1 MAIKDDFPRLES
13 VLEDSPSGLA
23 IIGRKLVVETDQPK
37 REIPLLRHYMVDES
51 VQEVFENNMRWA
63 NGNEEKPQFKFAYVM
78 LPTSCNQRCMG
89 CFTGQDKS
97 RLQAGLDGE
106 FYSNDTI
113 EEVIGFLKDHG
124 TEAVVYGG
132 GGELFT
138 WKGAFDYIERITN
151 SGLGMVIFTNGSLL
165 KEQDVER
172 LASKDLSLI
181 ISLRDT
187 VEAEHDR
194 AIGVKGFKRT
204 LRALNY
210 ALQNGM
216 HEQNRLAVEIPVTR
230 NNQERVIYDFIPAMR
245 SLGVIPFPEEYI
257 QIMTSDE
264 EKRVCH
270 DFREA
275 RDFFAQMAKVDRKL
289 GYHHAPVFGQR
300 MHAQPKCERP
310 LYSFAIYPSGAVM
323 DCPSHSVNYGNFLK
337 TSLSEVVYTGF
348 KDKIRNFQ
356 LCPCSVFYTADD
368 KEIPAK
374 LPTHLEVFR

>member
-138 WKGAFDYIERITN
+138 WKGEFDYIERITN

-165 KEQDVER
+165 KEQDVKE
-172 LASKDLSLI
+172 LASRDISLI

-187 VEAEHDR
+187 VEAEHDK
-194 AIGVKGFKRT
+194 AICVRGFRRTIRT
-204 LRALNY
+204 LNY
-210 ALQNGM
+210 
-216 HEQNRLAVEIPVTR
+216 E
-230 NNQERVIYDFIPAMR
+230 
-245 SLGVIPFPEEYI
+245 
-257 QIMTSDE
+257 
-264 EKRVCH
+264 
-270 DFREA
+270 
-275 RDFFAQMAKVDRKL
+275 
-289 GYHHAPVFGQR
+289 
-300 MHAQPKCERP
+300 
-310 LYSFAIYPSGAVM
+310 
-323 DCPSHSVNYGNFLK
+323 
-337 TSLSEVVYTGF
+337 
-348 KDKIRNFQ
+348 
-356 LCPCSVFYTADD
+356 
-368 KEIPAK
+368 
-374 LPTHLEVFR
+374 